1 MLTGNLS
8 AHTWAVSVSF
18 GMVAGLF
25 PIIGPVSLLSLL
37 IIWLFRLH
45 LPLVMLLV
53 YGLYPLQIALMVPF
67 GILGQAILPP
77 AEVSNA
83 SVSDG
88 FSWLFKLGDWAFA
101 ALLGWLLVVLPLAL
115 LCYRLAFRYARKK
128 EKQTIAAAQTV

>member
-83 SVSDG
+83 VFQTVFLG
-88 FSWLFKLGDWAFA
+88 FLNWETGH
-101 ALLGWLLVVLPLAL
+101 LPLYWAG
-115 LCYRLAFRYARKK
+115 Y
-128 EKQTIAAAQTV
+128 